1 MLSATLA
8 AAAPLA
14 SELRQQ
20 LDQPANPV
28 KNPFRRIF
36 PQMANDNTL
45 PQDDNLTADPAHT
58 AGEMADADGETTD
71 PNLTA
76 TGASEPEASRTDV
89 ELADLKDKYLR
100 LAAEFENYKRRTSKE
115 RIELFKT
122 ASQELMVA
130 LLPVLDDFERA
141 RNATAATTDA
151 DAVRESIEIIQSKL
165 NKTLQ
170 QKGLVAMKAKGGD
183 FDAELHEAIT
193 QIPAPSDDL
202 KGKIVDEVEKGYYL
216 GDKVIRHAKVVL
228 GQ

>member
-1 MLSATLA
+1 MA
-8 AAAPLA
+8 AAAHLA
-14 SELRQQ
+14 HSLRPQR
-20 LDQPANPV
+20 DQPANPV

-36 PQMANDNTL
+36 PQMANENNL
-45 PQDDNLTADPAHT
+45 PEDDNLTADPNHV
-58 AGEMADADGETTD
+58 AGEMADTNDGENTD
-71 PNLTA
+71 PNMTA
-76 TGASEPEASRTDV
+76 TGAPQPEATRTDA
-89 ELADLKDKYLR
+89 ELAEIKDKYLR

-115 RIELFKT
+115 RIDLFKT
-122 ASQELMVA
+122 ANQELMTV

-141 RNATAATTDA
+141 RNATAATEDA
-151 DAVRESIEIIQSKL
+151 NAVRDAIEIIQSKL

-170 QKGLVAMKAKGGD
+170 QKGLTLMEAQGGD

-202 KGKIVDEVEKGYYL
+202 KGKIVDVVEQGYYL

>member
-1 MLSATLA
+1 M
-8 AAAPLA
+8 
-14 SELRQQ
+14 
-20 LDQPANPV
+20 

-36 PQMANDNTL
+36 PQMANENNL
-45 PQDDNLTADPAHT
+45 PQDDNLTADPNHV
-58 AGEMADADGETTD
+58 AGEMADADGASTD
-71 PNLTA
+71 PNMTA
-76 TGASEPEASRTDV
+76 TGAPQPEASRTDA

-100 LAAEFENYKRRTSKE
+100 LAAEFENYKRRTTKE

-122 ASQELMVA
+122 ASQELMTA

-141 RNATAATTDA
+141 RNATQATTDA
-151 DAVRESIEIIQSKL
+151 AAVRESIDIIQNKL

-170 QKGLVAMKAKGGD
+170 QKGLTAMEAKGGD
-183 FDAELHEAIT
+183 FDADLHEAIT

-202 KGKIVDEVEKGYYL
+202 KGKIVDVVEQGYYL

>member
-1 MLSATLA
+1 
-8 AAAPLA
+8 
-14 SELRQQ
+14 
-20 LDQPANPV
+20 
-28 KNPFRRIF
+28 
-36 PQMANDNTL
+36 MADENTL
-45 PQDDNLTADPAHT
+45 PQDDNLTAET
-58 AGEMADADGETTD
+58 GNVAGEMADAGAEITD
-71 PNLTA
+71 PNMAA
-76 TGASEPEASRTDV
+76 TGAPGVEPNRIDT
-89 ELADLKDKYLR
+89 ELTDLKDKYLR
-100 LAAEFENYKRRTSKE
+100 LAAEFENYKRRTTKE

-141 RNATAATTDA
+141 RNATATTEDA

-170 QKGLVAMKAKGGD
+170 QKGLTAMEAKGGD

-202 KGKIVDEVEKGYYL
+202 KGKIVDVVEQGYYL

>member
-1 MLSATLA
+1 
-8 AAAPLA
+8 
-14 SELRQQ
+14 
-20 LDQPANPV
+20 
-28 KNPFRRIF
+28 
-36 PQMANDNTL
+36 MANENTL
-45 PQDDNLTADPAHT
+45 PQDDNLSADPSHV
-58 AGEMADADGETTD
+58 AGEMADNEGGETTD
-71 PNLTA
+71 TDTA
-76 TGASEPEASRTDV
+76 AEAPDSAAPHTADT
-89 ELADLKDKYLR
+89 ELVDLKDKYLR

-141 RNATAATTDA
+141 RNATATTDDA
-151 DAVRESIEIIQSKL
+151 NAVRESIGIIQGKL

-170 QKGLVAMKAKGGD
+170 QKGLTTMDAQGGD

-202 KGKIVDEVEKGYYL
+202 KGKIVDVVEQGYYL